1 MAEKFVLNT
10 EEFVVLKKLS
20 SWIKGTMNNQNG
32 TIHVTNQRIVFCA
45 RNRWKTLLGG
55 ALLDMIWRS
64 KKIRFQVKISD
75 IEKISTYKY
84 MGVKT
89 HFRITEKGE
98 EAKNYRLVFNG
109 NDEFTGWAR
118 SNGFT
123 IEKEQK

>member
-1 MAEKFVLNT
+1 
-10 EEFVVLKKLS
+10 
-20 SWIKGTMNNQNG
+20 
-32 TIHVTNQRIVFCA
+32 
-45 RNRWKTLLGG
+45 
-55 ALLDMIWRS
+55 MIWRL

-118 SNGFT
+118 SNVFT